1 MNDVASLIED
11 SIEVK
16 KRLLQDEKLVE
27 KINVACDKILDCY
40 SKGGKVIFMG
50 NGGSAADAQHLSTE
64 FISKFLLE
72 RGSLASIALNCNTS
86 TLTAIGNDYGFDY
99 VFSRQIEGLAN
110 ENDVVFG
117 ISTSGNSA
125 NILEALKKSKEKGC
139 YFIGLTGEK
148 GGAMKEGVD
157 LLLNVPSDH
166 TPRIQEAHIMIGH
179 IICEIVERRMFR

>member
-1 MNDVASLIED
+1 MNEIIDLVKD

-16 KRLLQDEKLVE
+16 KKLLQNDDLIK
-27 KINVACDKILDCY
+27 KINIACDKIIECY
-40 SKGGKVIFMG
+40 SNGGKVIFMG

-86 TLTAIGNDYGFDY
+86 TLTAIGNDYGFDH
-99 VFSRQIEGLAN
+99 VFSRQIEGLASDK
-110 ENDVVFG
+110 DVVVG
-117 ISTSGNSA
+117 ISTSGNSR
-125 NILEALKKSKEKGC
+125 NVIEALKKSKEKGC

-148 GGAMKEGVD
+148 GGVMKEEVD
-157 LLLNVPSDH
+157 LLINVPSNH